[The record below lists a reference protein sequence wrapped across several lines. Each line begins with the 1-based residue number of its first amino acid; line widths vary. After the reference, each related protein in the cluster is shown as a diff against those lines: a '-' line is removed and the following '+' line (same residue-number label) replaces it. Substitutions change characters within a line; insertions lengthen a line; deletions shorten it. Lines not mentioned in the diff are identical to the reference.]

1 MKQDTQAS
9 PPSSHSPFAIRH
21 SPSSPPTWVSV
32 GALTAVTAIWGW
44 SFLLVKDSVA
54 GYPVFPFLAIR
65 FTLGFLLVFPFLS
78 RRLRNLDRGSLVGGI
93 LMGTALF
100 SGYSLQT
107 TGLLYT
113 SAANSGFITG
123 LFVVLTPVFEAVLF
137 RRFPRPAAWAAVLI
151 ATLGLGLLS
160 LQGGVGAMNRG
171 DLLSLACAVV
181 YAIHLLLTST
191 MAKRH
196 DTGVLVIVQV
206 GTVALLAWIFSIPY
220 AREMLPIPR
229 ATLWGIGITAVFATA
244 LAYWAQTTF
253 QRFLSA
259 LQTALIFTLEPVFAG
274 LFAVVVGGEV
284 LGLRGVLGGLF
295 ILVGMVLGQWVET
308 RQR

>member
-1 MKQDTQAS
+1 M
-9 PPSSHSPFAIRH
+9 
-21 SPSSPPTWVSV
+21 

-78 RRLRNLDRGSLVGGI
+78 RRLRNLDRGALVGGI

-100 SGYSLQT
+100 SGYALQT

-123 LFVVLTPVFEAVLF
+123 LFVVLTPLFEAALF
-137 RRFPRPAAWAAVLI
+137 KRFPKPAAWAAVLI

-160 LQGGVGAMNRG
+160 LQGGLGHMNRG
-171 DLLSLACAVV
+171 DLLSLGCAVV

-206 GTVALLAWIFSIPY
+206 GTVALLAWTFSVPY
-220 AREMLPIPR
+220 AHEMLPIPK

-253 QRFLSA
+253 QRYLSA

-274 LFAVVVGGEV
+274 LFAVVVGGEI
-284 LGLRGVLGGLF
+284 LGLQGVLGGLF
-295 ILVGMVLGQWVET
+295 IVVGMLLGQWAET
-308 RQR
+308 RQRKL